1 MEIMISGCIGTF
13 MIAFGTFVVV
23 FGIGVI
29 IKLNQRI

>member
-1 MEIMISGCIGTF
+1 MGCIGTF

-29 IKLNQRI
+29 IKLNQRM

>member
-1 MEIMISGCIGTF
+1 MMGCIGTF

-29 IKLNQRI
+29 IKLNQRM

>member
-1 MEIMISGCIGTF
+1 MGCIGTF
-13 MIAFGTFVVV
+13 MIAFGAFVVV

>member
-1 MEIMISGCIGTF
+1 MMGCIGTF

>member
-1 MEIMISGCIGTF
+1 MMGCIGTF

-23 FGIGVI
+23 FGIGII

>member
-1 MEIMISGCIGTF
+1 MMGCIGTF

-29 IKLNQRI
+29 IKLNKPT